1 MIPSRWSVALWM
13 AIVGFAAPAAWAQQN
28 SPHLAYVYP
37 AGAQQG
43 ASVKVKVGGQ
53 FLANASN
60 AYVSGGGIEARIV
73 DFARPMTGMQATEL
87 RDRSQVLQQ
96 QLQKGTLDAAGMK
109 ELLDIREKLAI
120 FAASRNTSAVLAENV
135 ILQIT
140 VPAGTPP
147 GERELRLATPQGLSN
162 PVTFCVGQLP
172 EFSEPP
178 PRVIV
183 PPLPALAQQAG
194 VAPQPS
200 NAARGGPAQQNSIV
214 EASTEITL
222 PATVNGQ
229 IMPGFPRLP
238 VGAPQGQQFTPGDV
252 DRFHFQARQGQQLVI
267 VAAARELIPYLADA
281 VPGWFQATLA
291 LFDADGQEV
300 AYDDDYR
307 FHPDPVLHYT
317 VPKDGAYTIE
327 IKDAIYRGREDFV
340 YRIEAGELPFVTSI
354 FPLGG
359 RAGAPAT
366 VQLTGWN
373 LPANKLTI
381 NNKGKEPGI
390 YPVSVRKS
398 ELVSNTVPFM
408 VDTLPEV
415 FEKEPNNS
423 QRNAQKVKLP
433 IIVNGRIDP
442 AGDKDVFSFVGRA
455 GEQIVAE
462 VFARRLDSPLDSAIT
477 LTDAAGK
484 QISFNDDYEDK
495 AFGLETHHADSFILT
510 TLPANGT
517 YFVQLR
523 DTQQKG
529 GPEYAYRLRLSEPRP
544 DFDLRVTP
552 SAIDAAPG
560 ETVPITVHAL
570 RKDGFSGE
578 IALVLK
584 DAPRGFTLTGGLLP
598 AGQDQV
604 RITLT
609 VPPTALAEPV
619 SLSLEGR
626 ATIKGQEVR
635 HPAVPAE
642 DMMQAFAY
650 RHLVPAKDLKVA
662 LARRQAFRFPVQ
674 IAGSQPVKITAGET
688 LRLRLQ
694 YRLPPNN
701 QIGEVQ
707 FELNEPPEGVEL
719 KEAPAVQGGNELVLR
734 CDTAKAKPGW
744 KGNLIVNVFTERMIQ
759 PPNKGA
765 TPQKRRIPLGSLP
778 AIPFEIVKR

>member
-1 MIPSRWSVALWM
+1 
-13 AIVGFAAPAAWAQQN
+13 
-28 SPHLAYVYP
+28 
-37 AGAQQG
+37 
-43 ASVKVKVGGQ
+43 
-53 FLANASN
+53 
-60 AYVSGGGIEARIV
+60 
-73 DFARPMTGMQATEL
+73 
-87 RDRSQVLQQ
+87 
-96 QLQKGTLDAAGMK
+96 
-109 ELLDIREKLAI
+109 
-120 FAASRNTSAVLAENV
+120 
-135 ILQIT
+135 
-140 VPAGTPP
+140 
-147 GERELRLATPQGLSN
+147 
-162 PVTFCVGQLP
+162 
-172 EFSEPP
+172 
-178 PRVIV
+178 
-183 PPLPALAQQAG
+183 
-194 VAPQPS
+194 
-200 NAARGGPAQQNSIV
+200 
-214 EASTEITL
+214 
-222 PATVNGQ
+222 VNGQ

-252 DRFHFQARQGQQLVI
+252 DRFHFQARQGQNLVI

-359 RAGAPAT
+359 RAGAPTT

-373 LPANKLTI
+373 LPVNKLTI
-381 NNKGKEPGI
+381 NNKGKTPGI

-398 ELVSNTVPFM
+398 KLVSNTVPFL
-408 VDTLPEV
+408 VDTLPEI
-415 FEKEPNNS
+415 FEKEPNNTPK
-423 QRNAQKVKLP
+423 NAQKVKLP
-433 IIVNGRIDP
+433 IIVNGRIYQP
-442 AGDKDVFSFVGRA
+442 GDKDVFSFVGRA

-462 VFARRLDSPLDSAIT
+462 VFARRLDSPLDSALT

-484 QISFNDDYEDK
+484 QIAFNDDYEDK

-517 YFVQLR
+517 YFIQLR

-529 GPEYAYRLRLSEPRP
+529 GPEYAYRLGISEPRP

-584 DAPRGFTLTGGLLP
+584 EAPRGFTLAGAMVP

-604 RITLT
+604 RMTLT
-609 VPPTALAEPV
+609 FPPTALAEPV
-619 SLSLEGR
+619 SLSMEGR
-626 ATIKGQEVR
+626 ATIGGHEVT
-635 HPAVPAE
+635 HAAVPAE

-650 RHLVPAKDLKVA
+650 RHLVPAKDLQVA

-674 IAGSQPVKITAGET
+674 ISGGQPVKITGGET
-688 LRLRLQ
+688 VHLRLQ

-701 QIGEVQ
+701 QLGEMQ
-707 FELNEPPEGVEL
+707 FELNEPPEGVQL
-719 KEAPAVQGGNELVLR
+719 KEAPAIQGGNELVLQ
-734 CDTAKAKPGW
+734 CDAAKAKPGW